1 MLAPPPE
8 DVTVELFEQAQN
20 KDMTTAAARP
30 HKASACLFI
39 L

>member
-20 KDMTTAAARP
+20 KDMTTAAAKP
-30 HKASACLFI
+30 HNASVVFSI